1 VILDEAGEPPAELLA
16 SLGAGARLALPRDP
30 EPAAA
35 GEPPRPAEVA
45 VGPDDPAYVAFTSGS
60 TGRPK
65 GILGRHGSL
74 THFLPW
80 QCRRF
85 DLGAGDR
92 FSMLSGL
99 AHDPLHRDLFTPV
112 WVGATVVVPDP
123 LDIGASG
130 RLARW
135 AARERVT
142 VALLTPAMA
151 QVVTE
156 HPPGAR
162 PETVGSLRRVFL
174 VGDVLTVRD
183 VERLRRLAPG
193 VTCVNL
199 YGSTETQRAVAFHE
213 LPPAPAG
220 VGPPPPER
228 ARQVLPLGRGMED
241 VQLLV
246 LGREDALCAVGEV
259 GEVCVRSPHLALGYL
274 GDLELTR
281 RRFTANPFTGPSTG
295 REEDRIYRTGDQ
307 GRYLPDGSVAYLG
320 RADHQVKVRGFR
332 VELGEVQA
340 SLAAAPGVREA
351 VVLLKTGDP
360 GGGRLVGYVVP
371 EPGAPRP
378 APAELKAFLAA
389 RLPAHAVPA
398 GFAVLDALPLTPNR
412 KVDRRALARID
423 DSSREVTV
431 DSTPPKTRAEKAI
444 AGIVREVLSLDALGV
459 DDNFF
464 DLGGNS
470 LLLVQVH
477 GRLEKAFGRAIPM
490 VALFNHPTVRSLA
503 AHLGAGD
510 AAPAGG
516 EGAPVRH
523 RLRTD
528 ELKVGR
534 SRLTSRRRRMQG

>member
-1 VILDEAGEPPAELLA
+1 VVLDEAGEPPAELLA

-30 EPAAA
+30 EPAA
-35 GEPPRPAEVA
+35 GEPPPAEVV

-112 WVGATVVVPDP
+112 WLGATVAVPDP
-123 LDIGASG
+123 RDMGASG

-135 AARERVT
+135 LARERVT

-162 PETVGSLRRVFL
+162 PEQADALRRIFL
-174 VGDVLTVRD
+174 VGDVLTLRD

-193 VTCVNL
+193 ATCVNL

-213 LPPAPAG
+213 LPPEPA
-220 VGPPPPER
+220 VADPPPPER
-228 ARQVLPLGRGMED
+228 SRQVLPLGRGMAD

-246 LGREDALCAVGEV
+246 LGREDGLCAVGEV

-274 GDLELTR
+274 EDPELTR
-281 RRFTANPFTGPSTG
+281 RRFTPNPFTGPSTG
-295 REEDRIYRTGDQ
+295 QDGDRIYRTGDQ

-320 RADHQVKVRGFR
+320 RADQQVKVRGFR

-378 APAELKAFLAA
+378 APSELKAFLAA

-412 KVDRRALARID
+412 KVDRRALSRVD
-423 DSSREVTV
+423 DSSREVNV
-431 DSTPPKTRAEKAI
+431 GATPPKTRAEKTI
-444 AGIVREVLSLDALGV
+444 AGIIRDVLGLDAVGV

-464 DLGGNS
+464 DVGGNS

-477 GRLEKAFGRAIPM
+477 GRLEVAFERAIPM
-490 VALFNHPTVRSLA
+490 VALFNHPTVRALA

-510 AAPAGG
+510 AAAAVR
-516 EGAPVRH
+516 EAPEARH
-523 RLRTD
+523 RLRTE
-528 ELKVGR
+528 ELRAGRERLR
-534 SRLTSRRRRMQG
+534 SRRQRLQG